1 MVHKSPNQIKQKREG
16 DKGMQI
22 EKRAVV
28 ELKAAEYNPRKDL
41 QPGDVEYEKL
51 KRSIQE
57 FGYVEP
63 VIWNKRTGLVV
74 GGHQRLKVMKDL
86 GYTEVDCVV
95 VDLDEAKEKA
105 LNIALNKISGEWDN
119 DLLASLLKDLGGSGY
134 DITLTGFDLAEAQE
148 LFGSGSMEN
157 VHEDDF
163 DADSA
168 LDAVSEPKTKTGDLW
183 LLGQHRLLCGDCT
196 QNEDVSKVLDE
207 KTADIMVT
215 DPPYNVDYGSA
226 VKGKHESQSRQG
238 SLIANDNLS
247 DDEFYQFLLAFYKA
261 AEKGLKK
268 GAPIYVFHSTKET
281 VNFTRAME
289 NAELKCAQTLVWYK
303 NHFTLGRQDYQWIHE
318 PILYGWKE
326 GAGHYFIDDRS
337 LPTVNEELRLN
348 LRKMSKVELVE
359 LVEKILDLPSTVIK
373 DNKPSKSPDHPTMK
387 PITLCAKLIY
397 NSSHEGDTVYEPFG
411 GSGSTL
417 IASEQLNRKCC
428 AIELEPKYCD
438 VIVRRYKEL
447 CPEAEIK
454 HIREG
459 VEIFD

>member
-63 VIWNKRTGLVV
+63 VIWNKRTGIVV

-289 NAELKCAQTLVWYK
+289 NAGLKCAQTLVWYK

>member
-1 MVHKSPNQIKQKREG
+1 
-16 DKGMQI
+16 MQI
-22 EKRAVV
+22 EKRVV
-28 ELKAAEYNPRKDL
+28 ADLKAAEYNPRKDL
-41 QPGDVEYEKL
+41 KPGDAEYEKL

-63 VIWNKRTGLVV
+63 VIWNKRTGVVV

-119 DLLASLLKDLGGSGY
+119 DLLASLLKDLDGSGY

-163 DADSA
+163 DAESA
-168 LDAVSEPKTKTGDLW
+168 LDAVTEPKTKTGDLW
-183 LLGQHRLLCGDCT
+183 ILGQHRLLCGDCT
-196 QNEDVSKVLDE
+196 QNEDVSKVLDGQI
-207 KTADIMVT
+207 ADIMVT

-226 VKGKHESQSRQG
+226 VKGKHESQTRQG

-268 GAPIYVFHSTKET
+268 GAAVYVFHSTKET
-281 VNFTRAME
+281 VNFTKAME
-289 NAELKCAQTLVWYK
+289 NAGLKCAQTLVWYK

-447 CPEAEIK
+447 CPEVEIK
-454 HIREG
+454 HIRNG

>member
-1 MVHKSPNQIKQKREG
+1 
-16 DKGMQI
+16 
-22 EKRAVV
+22 
-28 ELKAAEYNPRKDL
+28 
-41 QPGDVEYEKL
+41 
-51 KRSIQE
+51 
-57 FGYVEP
+57 
-63 VIWNKRTGLVV
+63 
-74 GGHQRLKVMKDL
+74 
-86 GYTEVDCVV
+86 
-95 VDLDEAKEKA
+95 
-105 LNIALNKISGEWDN
+105 
-119 DLLASLLKDLGGSGY
+119 
-134 DITLTGFDLAEAQE
+134 
-148 LFGSGSMEN
+148 
-157 VHEDDF
+157 
-163 DADSA
+163 
-168 LDAVSEPKTKTGDLW
+168 
-183 LLGQHRLLCGDCT
+183 
-196 QNEDVSKVLDE
+196 
-207 KTADIMVT
+207 
-215 DPPYNVDYGSA
+215 
-226 VKGKHESQSRQG
+226 
-238 SLIANDNLS
+238 
-247 DDEFYQFLLAFYKA
+247 
-261 AEKGLKK
+261 
-268 GAPIYVFHSTKET
+268 
-281 VNFTRAME
+281 ME
-289 NAELKCAQTLVWYK
+289 NAGLKCAQTLVWYK

-447 CPEAEIK
+447 CPEVEIK
-454 HIREG
+454 HIRNG

>member
-1 MVHKSPNQIKQKREG
+1 
-16 DKGMQI
+16 MQI
-22 EKRAVV
+22 EKRAVAD
-28 ELKAAEYNPRKDL
+28 LKAAEYNPRKDL
-41 QPGDVEYEKL
+41 QPGDAEYEKL

-63 VIWNKRTGLVV
+63 VIWNKRTGVVV

-119 DLLASLLKDLGGSGY
+119 DLLASLLKDLDGSGY

-163 DADSA
+163 DAESA

-196 QNEDVSKVLDE
+196 QSEDVSKVLDD

-226 VKGKHESQSRQG
+226 VKGKHESTSRQG

-261 AEKGLKK
+261 AEKGLKN
-268 GAPIYVFHSTKET
+268 GAAVYVFHSTKET
-281 VNFTRAME
+281 VNFTKAME
-289 NAELKCAQTLVWYK
+289 NAGLKCAQTLVWYK

-359 LVEKILDLPSTVIK
+359 LLEKILDLPSTVIK

-447 CPEAEIK
+447 CPEVEIK
-454 HIREG
+454 HIRNG
-459 VEIFD
+459 LEIFD